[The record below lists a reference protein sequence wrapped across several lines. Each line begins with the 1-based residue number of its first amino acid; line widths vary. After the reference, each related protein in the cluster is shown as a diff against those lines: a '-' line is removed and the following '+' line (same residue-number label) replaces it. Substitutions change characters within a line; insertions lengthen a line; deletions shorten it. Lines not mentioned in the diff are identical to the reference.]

1 MPMMNVTAQDGFQP
15 GAYVARPDGAPR
27 GAVVVV
33 QEIFGVNAHIRE
45 ICDRLAADGYVAIAP
60 AIFDRIERDFQSG
73 YSPAEVEVARG
84 FIPRLD
90 LDACLTDIDAARAQV
105 ADAGK
110 VAVVGFCLGG
120 SLAWL
125 AATRLEGIAAAS
137 SFYGGM
143 VQKFAGEVP
152 RCPVQLHYGA
162 DDAGIPASNYSDVH
176 RQHPEAE
183 FHVYENAGHGFNCDH
198 RASYQPEA
206 AALAWGRTRDFLQ
219 RTIG

>member
-1 MPMMNVTAQDGFQP
+1 MMNVTAQDGFQP

-90 LDACLTDIDAARAQV
+90 LDACLTDIDAARAQMM
-105 ADAGK
+105 
-110 VAVVGFCLGG
+110 C
-120 SLAWL
+120 
-125 AATRLEGIAAAS
+125 
-137 SFYGGM
+137 
-143 VQKFAGEVP
+143 
-152 RCPVQLHYGA
+152 
-162 DDAGIPASNYSDVH
+162 
-176 RQHPEAE
+176 
-183 FHVYENAGHGFNCDH
+183 
-198 RASYQPEA
+198 
-206 AALAWGRTRDFLQ
+206 Q
-219 RTIG
+219 RRVLSG